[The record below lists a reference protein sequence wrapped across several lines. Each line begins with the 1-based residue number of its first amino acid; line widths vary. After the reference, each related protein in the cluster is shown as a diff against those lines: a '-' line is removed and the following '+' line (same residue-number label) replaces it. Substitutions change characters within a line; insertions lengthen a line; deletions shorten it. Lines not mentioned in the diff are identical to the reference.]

1 MFAQKL
7 EQRRKE
13 FMRDCDP
20 EEVKRR
26 REKCMVELRS
36 VKRQDRYLQKRGKRL
51 PEPIVS
57 EDTWERLVLECT
69 QDCEYLPVTPAMAA
83 VQRYECLLNTFR
95 DTTDPAAEEDLLAR
109 IKVVVGEQ
117 DSIPL
122 QYLVHKGLMPKLLKY
137 LEAPKLEIALNAAE
151 ILVNLTFG
159 YENSIFKAIVDEG
172 GIELLIKLINT
183 SPEEIADYCIWVL
196 SNIAGERS
204 LPNLRELM
212 LEEGILEALQPLTDG
227 LRARSVSLVEN
238 MCWLITNLVI
248 DRYPL
253 PIQYAEKLCWVLQR
267 CFSTEDITAQSNC
280 LASVYTLTK
289 TESELLPIVRQ
300 AGLLQSSYAFLS
312 HEVESLRLQ
321 AVQCIGNFI
330 TFAPDSAPQL
340 LEIGLL
346 GQLQTLL
353 CDSSVEVQ
361 IQTLWLLSSLLVEA
375 EHAQTLISHPIFPA
389 IINSMTNPSSKV
401 KQEAIVCIHNLTC
414 ARTVPIINS
423 FINHNGIELLCQS
436 LTFPDSKVLDILLGT
451 LINTLEIAA
460 GDMFQEVRDRLEP
473 FVTGLDRLLEHRNV
487 RIQDRVKRLYRLLDA
502 QEAVVREE
510 EKTPGVFSF
519 S

>member
-1 MFAQKL
+1 
-7 EQRRKE
+7 
-13 FMRDCDP
+13 MRDCDP

-36 VKRQDRYLQKRGKRL
+36 VKRQDRYLQKRGKRQ

-57 EDTWERLVLECT
+57 EDTWERLVLVCT
-69 QDCEYLPVTPAMAA
+69 QDCDYLPITPAMTP

-95 DTTDPAAEEDLLAR
+95 DTTEPAVEEDLLAR
-109 IKVVVGEQ
+109 IKAVTSEQ

-122 QYLVHKGLMPKLLKY
+122 QYLVHKGLIPKLLKY
-137 LEAPKLEIALNAAE
+137 LETPKLENALNAAL

-159 YENSIFKAIVDEG
+159 YENSIFQAIVDEG

-183 SPEEIADYCIWVL
+183 RPEEIADYCIWML

-204 LPNLRELM
+204 LPKLRELM
-212 LEEGILEALQPLTDG
+212 LEAGILDALQPLTDG
-227 LRARSVSLVEN
+227 LRARSVTLVEN

-267 CFSTEDITAQSNC
+267 CFSTEDITALGNC

-289 TESELLPIVRQ
+289 TESDLLPIVRQ
-300 AGLLQSSYAFLS
+300 AGLLQACYALLSSQ
-312 HEVESLRLQ
+312 VESLRLE
-321 AVQCIGNFI
+321 AVKCVGNFI
-330 TFAPDSAPQL
+330 TFAPDSAYQL
-340 LEIGLL
+340 LAIGLL
-346 GQLQTLL
+346 DQLQTLL
-353 CDSSVEVQ
+353 SDTSVEIQ

-389 IINSMTNPSSKV
+389 IINCMVSPSSKV

-414 ARTVPIINS
+414 ARTIPVINS
-423 FINHNGIELLCQS
+423 FINNSGIELLCQS
-436 LTFPDSKVLDILLGT
+436 LTFPDSKVLDILLGV

-460 GDMFQEVRDRLEP
+460 GDMFQEVRDRVEP
-473 FVTGLDRLLEHRNV
+473 FVTALDRLLEHRNV

-502 QEAVVREE
+502 QEVVGKEEE